1 MNIQNRNPCILIFLY
16 IAIRRFFVLE
26 NQQLSYFYDS
36 DSYFRGI
43 TFASFPPLALLALGL
58 SVPHSL
64 SLSQMF
70 CVHDVSWC
78 GWCKLIFLLNVYTI
92 CEYCCI
98 YLFQYTGKAQLALK
112 PLGTVNLSL
121 KSSDGESR

>member
-1 MNIQNRNPCILIFLY
+1 
-16 IAIRRFFVLE
+16 
-26 NQQLSYFYDS
+26 
-36 DSYFRGI
+36 
-43 TFASFPPLALLALGL
+43 
-58 SVPHSL
+58 
-64 SLSQMF
+64 MF